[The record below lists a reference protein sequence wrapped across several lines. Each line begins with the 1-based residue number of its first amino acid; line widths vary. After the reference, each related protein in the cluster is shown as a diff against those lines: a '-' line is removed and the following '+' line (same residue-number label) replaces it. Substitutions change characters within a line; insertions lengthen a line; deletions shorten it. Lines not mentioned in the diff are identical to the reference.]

1 LSWSHHNIQMQM
13 WNFKKLNLGECKDL
27 VLSMPMNNDYFEI
40 LGKCKKYQTFHC
52 PHLEFQE
59 ILAFFMCEISHCCKT
74 ICFYSCRFN
83 DFFKII
89 KTQKRS
95 YFFAIFL
102 HFVQVGSQKYVRM
115 FRFFSSLI
123 LLRSKFD
130 QIGLWTITTSTTPQT
145 SKIK

>member
-1 LSWSHHNIQMQM
+1 MSYHITTFKCKCE
-13 WNFKKLNLGECKDL
+13 FKKNLNLGECKDL
-27 VLSMPMNNDYFEI
+27 VLLMPMNNDYFEI

-74 ICFYSCRFN
+74 IFFYSCRFN
-83 DFFKII
+83 NIFKSS
-89 KTQKRS
+89 KQNRKRS
-95 YFFAIFL
+95 IFFAIFL

-115 FRFFSSLI
+115 FRFFSFLI
-123 LLRSKFD
+123 LLISKFG

-145 SKIK
+145 WK